1 MFGSSTATY
10 ITTLCFESN
19 VYYNI
24 MLGTIKQRILQHYT
38 WYNKTMYI
46 TTLCLV
52 SVKQRLLQHYIS
64 KTTYITTFSLVP
76 VKQRILQHYTWYNK
90 TVFITTLCLVP
101 VKQRI
106 LQHYVPKATYIT
118 TLCFESNVY
127 YNI

>member
-1 MFGSSTATY
+1 MLGTSKTTY

-52 SVKQRLLQHYIS
+52 PVKQRLLQHYIS
-64 KTTYITTFSLVP
+64 K
-76 VKQRILQHYTWYNK
+76 
-90 TVFITTLCLVP
+90 
-101 VKQRI
+101 
-106 LQHYVPKATYIT
+106 ATYIT
-118 TLCFESNVY
+118 TLCLVQ
-127 YNI
+127 